1 MSLLGEPLTGERDLL
16 GDLSLGDRPL
26 GELRAGDLLA
36 DLERERGVR
45 DREGIVELEQ
55 LEDPETDGQ
64 DRTHLS
70 SAAIQ
75 TRLL

>member
-1 MSLLGEPLTGERDLL
+1 MSLLGDPPLAGERDLL
-16 GDLSLGDRPL
+16 GDRSLGDLPL

-55 LEDPETDGQ
+55 LEYPEADGQ
-64 DRTHLS
+64 D
-70 SAAIQ
+70 
-75 TRLL
+75 

>member
-16 GDLSLGDRPL
+16 GDRSLGDRPL